1 MNNDDGGGARETSK
15 LKFSLNSL
23 IKKFPTIV
31 VILYIV
37 FEFILSLFAGTN
49 SIVFKISLILG
60 IIIFLWLLSP
70 VICWCV
76 NRICSSYDYKQ
87 DKNIEK
93 VIEEQKTMRL
103 EAVLKYTGNTNDS
116 LPPEGEPP
124 PVTEVE
130 TFENIESNNV
140 VNINDLRKR
149 RNMK

>member
-15 LKFSLNSL
+15 LKFTLNSL
-23 IKKFPTIV
+23 RKKFPTIAL
-31 VILYIV
+31 ILYIL
-37 FEFILSLFAGTN
+37 FEIILSLFAGTN
-49 SIVFKISLILG
+49 SIVFNISLILG
-60 IIIFLWLLSP
+60 IFIFLWLLSP

-76 NRICSSYDYKQ
+76 NRLCSSYDYKQ

-93 VIEEQKTMRL
+93 VIEEQKTIRL
-103 EAVLKYTGNTNDS
+103 EALLKYAGNKNDS

-124 PVTEVE
+124 PVTEDE

-140 VNINDLRKR
+140 VKIDDLRKR